1 MRLKKMNKQSVRYL
15 TQPLLIATLM
25 AWLAALSAAQAWA
38 QDAPDEKLL
47 KVEAAF
53 QLSVAAIAPDLIHA
67 EWRIADGY
75 FMYRDKFR
83 FRSETPGVVLGEPIF
98 PKGKLKHDDFFGDVE
113 TYRDSV
119 AVDIPVTFSGGAEKT
134 SAAAEWAI
142 TATYQGCA
150 DRGVCYPPHNQTV
163 AFQSIAMTTAPE
175 PTESGGVLGALTGL
189 TQKLGFGKKKGE
201 FLPVDE
207 AFVISGIV
215 ATDAGALAA
224 RWDIAEGYY
233 LYRNKFSFKV
243 LETSDVT
250 LGAPDA
256 PAGEFKQD
264 DAFGRMEVYHNRVE
278 LRIPYTRTST
288 NASEVTIEAHY
299 QGCAEKGFCYPPQ
312 IKNFK
317 VSLPAGQSVAASNN
331 NKVTASSTGFV
342 SEQDQLV
349 ARLAG
354 GNKMT
359 TIALFFGFGLLLAFT
374 PCVFP
379 MIPILSSIIVG
390 QGHHTSTR
398 RAFSLSLAYVLPMAL
413 TYTVAG
419 VVAGL
424 TGANLQ
430 AAFQNAW
437 VIGTF
442 SFIFVLLALSMF
454 GFYNLQI
461 PTALQTRLSMLSNQQ
476 KGGTLLGAGIMGFF
490 SALIVG
496 PCVAAPLAAAL
507 IYIAQTK
514 DAWLGGA
521 ALLSLSLGMG
531 APLLII
537 GTSAGKLLPR
547 VGDWMNAVKAVFGVL
562 LLGVAVWMLERIMP
576 IQFILL
582 LWSILA
588 ITSAAY
594 LGALRRL
601 DNNATGWQKLWQGLG
616 VVLLIYGA
624 ILLVSAASGGRDI
637 LAPLEHLSAARAATT
652 SNGATAQP
660 AGLAFKRIKGL
671 DGLNAELKA
680 ASARGQYVMLD
691 FYADWCVSCKE
702 LEHYTFNDAGVK
714 NALSNVLLLQ
724 ADVTADDA
732 QDQALRQHFG
742 VFGPPAILFFD
753 PAGAE
758 REEFRIIGLMKPE
771 QFIPQARLALG
782 ARTQGI

>member
-1 MRLKKMNKQSVRYL
+1 
-15 TQPLLIATLM
+15 
-25 AWLAALSAAQAWA
+25 
-38 QDAPDEKLL
+38 
-47 KVEAAF
+47 
-53 QLSVAAIAPDLIHA
+53 
-67 EWRIADGY
+67 
-75 FMYRDKFR
+75 
-83 FRSETPGVVLGEPIF
+83 
-98 PKGKLKHDDFFGDVE
+98 
-113 TYRDSV
+113 
-119 AVDIPVTFSGGAEKT
+119 
-134 SAAAEWAI
+134 
-142 TATYQGCA
+142 
-150 DRGVCYPPHNQTV
+150 
-163 AFQSIAMTTAPE
+163 
-175 PTESGGVLGALTGL
+175 
-189 TQKLGFGKKKGE
+189 
-201 FLPVDE
+201 
-207 AFVISGIV
+207 
-215 ATDAGALAA
+215 
-224 RWDIAEGYY
+224 
-233 LYRNKFSFKV
+233 
-243 LETSDVT
+243 
-250 LGAPDA
+250 
-256 PAGEFKQD
+256 
-264 DAFGRMEVYHNRVE
+264 
-278 LRIPYTRTST
+278 
-288 NASEVTIEAHY
+288 
-299 QGCAEKGFCYPPQ
+299 
-312 IKNFK
+312 
-317 VSLPAGQSVAASNN
+317 
-331 NKVTASSTGFV
+331 
-342 SEQDQLV
+342 
-349 ARLAG
+349 
-354 GNKMT
+354 
-359 TIALFFGFGLLLAFT
+359 
-374 PCVFP
+374 
-379 MIPILSSIIVG
+379 
-390 QGHHTSTR
+390 
-398 RAFSLSLAYVLPMAL
+398 MAL